1 MSYVD
6 IIFIKSEVIMV
17 DLGQN
22 IGNLVKEAQK
32 MQERMQKAQQELSD
46 LVVEGRSGGDMVM
59 LKLNGRH
66 QMLDL
71 NIKATALDED
81 TEFLSELIIAA
92 YNDALKKVE
101 DGSKQKIQ
109 SLTEGLNIP
118 SDLMDKMKQESKKDD
133 D

>member
-32 MQERMQKAQQELSD
+32 MQERMQKAQQELSN

>member
-1 MSYVD
+1 
-6 IIFIKSEVIMV
+6 MV

-32 MQERMQKAQQELSD
+32 MQQRMQEAQQELGD
-46 LVVEGRSGGDMVM
+46 LIVEGRSGGDMVM

-71 NIKATALDED
+71 TIKPTALDED
-81 TEFLSELIIAA
+81 AEFLSDLVIAA

-101 DGSKQKIQ
+101 DGSRKKIQ
-109 SLTEGLNIP
+109 SLTAGLNIP
-118 SDLMDKMKQESKKDD
+118 TDLMQKMQEEGKKD
-133 D
+133 

>member
-1 MSYVD
+1 
-6 IIFIKSEVIMV
+6 MV

-32 MQERMQKAQQELSD
+32 MQERMQKAQQELGD
-46 LVVEGRSGGDMVM
+46 LIVEGRSGGDMVM

-71 NIKATALDED
+71 RIKPTAMDED

-92 YNDALKKVE
+92 YNDALKKIE
-101 DGSKQKIQ
+101 DGSKRKIQ

-118 SDLMDKMKQESKKDD
+118 TDLLEKMKKESNKDD
-133 D
+133 DKA